1 MQVIK
6 HGLGGRMSNGE
17 MDQREPPEPCAEA
30 AFSDIASPIVDEAIE
45 QAKGVASDPSAEGLH
60 QLRITMR
67 RLRALW
73 WSYRPLLDA
82 GENTRQRDFFRS
94 LADSAGKARDYD
106 ILIELLK
113 LQQKDAKVLPPEIS
127 DARQE
132 ALDAGREVLSN
143 PEMKTL
149 LLEAL
154 SQTSGALVARQDRQP
169 LQTFSDSR
177 VTASEKQ
184 LRKRVR
190 RASQAKRSDVAAFHD
205 VRKAGK
211 KARYLLELFGPVLS
225 GGHRRTLNRLKK
237 IQKRFGALNDVVA
250 SEKLLRDNASL
261 LAAIA
266 EPERT
271 LKWFRKER
279 ERRLRAAA
287 ALLRKDWK

>member
-1 MQVIK
+1 M
-6 HGLGGRMSNGE
+6 GDGE
-17 MDQREPPEPCAEA
+17 MDQRELREPYAEA

-45 QAKGVASDPSAEGLH
+45 QAKGIADDPSDEGLH

-67 RLRALW
+67 RLRSLW

-82 GENTRQRDFFRS
+82 GENTRQRELFRS

-106 ILIELLK
+106 ILIALLK
-113 LQQKDAKVLPPEIS
+113 LQQKDGEALPPEIS
-127 DARQE
+127 DARQK
-132 ALDAGREVLSN
+132 ALDAGKEVLSN

-149 LLEAL
+149 LLGAL
-154 SQTSGALVARQDRQP
+154 SQTSGALVARQNWQP
-169 LQTFSDSR
+169 LQAFSDGR
-177 VTASEKQ
+177 VAASEQQ

-190 RASQAKRSDVAAFHD
+190 RAAKAKRSDVAAFHD

-225 GGHRRTLNRLKK
+225 AGHGKTLNRLKK
-237 IQKRFGALNDVVA
+237 IQKRFGELNDVVA
-250 SEKLLRDNASL
+250 SEKLLRDNAPL

-266 EPERT
+266 DPERT
-271 LKWFRKER
+271 LKWFKKER
-279 ERRLRAAA
+279 ARRLRAAA

>member
-1 MQVIK
+1 
-6 HGLGGRMSNGE
+6 MSNGD
-17 MDQREPPEPCAEA
+17 MDQGKQREPCAET

-45 QAKGVASDPSAEGLH
+45 QANGVASAPSAEGLH

-67 RLRALW
+67 RLRSLW

-82 GENTRQRDFFRS
+82 GENTRQRDLFRS

-113 LQQKDAKVLPPEIS
+113 LQHKKGKVLPPEFS
-127 DARQE
+127 GARQE
-132 ALDAGREVLSN
+132 ALDIGREVLSN
-143 PEMKTL
+143 PELKTL
-149 LLEAL
+149 LLDAL
-154 SQTSGALVARQDRQP
+154 SQTSGSLVARQDRQP

-177 VTASEKQ
+177 VAASEKQ
-184 LRKRVR
+184 LRKCVR
-190 RASQAKRSDVAAFHD
+190 HAAKVKRSDVAAFHD

-225 GGHRRTLNRLKK
+225 RQHRKTLIRLKK

-261 LAAIA
+261 LAAIS

-287 ALLRKDWK
+287 ALLRK

>member
-1 MQVIK
+1 M
-6 HGLGGRMSNGE
+6 GNGE
-17 MDQREPPEPCAEA
+17 MHQRELCEPCAEVV
-30 AFSDIASPIVDEAIE
+30 FSDIASPIVDKAIE
-45 QAKGVASDPSAEGLH
+45 QAKGIAGDPSAEGLH

-67 RLRALW
+67 RLRSLW
-73 WSYRPLLDA
+73 WSYRPLLDV
-82 GENTRQRDFFRS
+82 GENTRQRELFRS

-106 ILIELLK
+106 ILIALLK
-113 LQQKDAKVLPPEIS
+113 LRQKDEVALPPEIS

-149 LLEAL
+149 LLGAL

-169 LQTFSDSR
+169 LQVFSDGR
-177 VTASEKQ
+177 VAASEKQ
-184 LRKRVR
+184 LRKRLR
-190 RASQAKRSDVAAFHD
+190 RAAKAKRSDVAAFHD

-225 GGHRRTLNRLKK
+225 AGHRKTLNRLKK

-250 SEKLLRDNASL
+250 SEKLLRDNVPL

-271 LKWFRKER
+271 LKWFEKER

-287 ALLRKDWK
+287 ALLRKDWR

>member
-1 MQVIK
+1 M
-6 HGLGGRMSNGE
+6 GNGKL
-17 MDQREPPEPCAEA
+17 DKREQCAEA
-30 AFSDIASPIVDEAIE
+30 AFSDIASPIVDEAIK
-45 QAKGVASDPSAEGLH
+45 QAKEIAGDPSAEGLH
-60 QLRITMR
+60 QLRISMR
-67 RLRALW
+67 RLRSLW
-73 WSYRPLLDA
+73 WSYRPLLDM
-82 GENTRQRDFFRS
+82 GENTRQRDLFRS

-113 LQQKDAKVLPPEIS
+113 LQQKDRETLPPEIS

-132 ALDAGREVLSN
+132 ALDNGRKVLSN
-143 PEMKTL
+143 PETKTL

-154 SQTSGALVARQDRQP
+154 SQTSGALVARQGRQP
-169 LQTFSDSR
+169 LQVFSDGR
-177 VTASEKQ
+177 VAASEKQ

-190 RASQAKRSDVAAFHD
+190 RASKAKRSDVAAFHD

-211 KARYLLELFGPVLS
+211 KTRYLLELFGPVLS
-225 GGHRRTLNRLKK
+225 TGHRKTLKRLKK

-250 SEKLLRDNASL
+250 SEKLLRDNAPL

-271 LKWFRKER
+271 LKWLRKER

-287 ALLRKDWK
+287 VLLREDW